1 MLALDAYHLARVQF
15 AITVDFHIVLPVLH
29 GPAGG
34 RSVPNLIFRHTRRTC
49 FGCPRSSMRFS
60 TATAMATSVAR
71 RRSVCERSASPVT
84 RLKGLMS
91 ASTRAT
97 ANRKLG
103 RGDQYG

>member
-15 AITVDFHIVLPVLH
+15 AFTVGFHIVLTVLH

-49 FGCPRSSMRFS
+49 FGRPSSSMRFS
-60 TATAMATSVAR
+60 TAMATSVAR

-84 RLKGLMS
+84 RLKRLMS

-97 ANRKLG
+97 PNRKLG
-103 RGDQYG
+103 TGDQYG